1 MVLST
6 TRYYTEKLKMS
17 SISYVLSLKEKKKK
31 EKFLYGGENGWKG
44 VYSPALSAYTAFWIY
59 EPLVGCSM
67 LFWTRK
73 IKSWKKVVIAISK
86 MKTFSCAPSIALVYT
101 SLRMKKKKNTIRK
114 CIVLSEMYLLP
125 NKCTCSCQDRS
136 TL

>member
-44 VYSPALSAYTAFWIY
+44 VYSPALSAYTAF
-59 EPLVGCSM
+59 
-67 LFWTRK
+67 
-73 IKSWKKVVIAISK
+73 
-86 MKTFSCAPSIALVYT
+86 
-101 SLRMKKKKNTIRK
+101 
-114 CIVLSEMYLLP
+114 
-125 NKCTCSCQDRS
+125 
-136 TL
+136 